1 MSTHNIQDTR
11 APFMLLQGC
20 DSVQPWHEGA
30 LLSYRLGT
38 NAMQVSTNALQLYAS
53 DNLHFGPEWRVF
65 NCTATSAALCKSID
79 TGVALLG
86 SAAVTT
92 PRDVLQLLP
101 RSALL
106 REFDGVV
113 CRSDATGR
121 SVGESDLYTVSMCDL
136 VEGGLRFVVQN
147 TAHGDVAF
155 WIRDTT
161 GIAETVV
168 LCVVALYAATN
179 LAQNIASMIS
189 TNVATVVAWS
199 EAVNVLACFVCVAV
213 LIVLCET
220 HRAWYVS
227 LHDIALYYVLL
238 GFLCADVLLL
248 CFKALGNRNN
258 NNNFGHQIGISTVVL
273 LLVTL
278 RLHNTFATPFFLVL
292 FGIFG
297 ARTACKL
304 LQHMHSCFVSCGSDI
319 NLLSVLL
326 DLLVWCALLAYS
338 LVEAFSLE
346 QQLVV
351 AVNVTVALLLGLAM
365 SVFIAERAPDDKS

>member
-1 MSTHNIQDTR
+1 
-11 APFMLLQGC
+11 MLLQGC

-30 LLSYRLGT
+30 LLSYRLST
-38 NAMQVSTNALQLYAS
+38 HAMQVSTNAMQLYAG
-53 DNLHFGPEWRVF
+53 DYLHFGPEWRVF
-65 NCTATSAALCKSID
+65 NCTATSAALCTSID
-79 TGVALLG
+79 TRVALFG

-121 SVGESDLYTVSMCDL
+121 SVGESDVYTVSMCDL
-136 VEGGLRFVVQN
+136 VEGGLRFVVQH
-147 TAHGDVAF
+147 TAHGDVAY

-179 LAQNIASMIS
+179 LAQNIASLIS

-199 EAVNVLACFVCVAV
+199 KAVNVLACFVCVAV
-213 LIVLCET
+213 LTVLCET

-227 LHDIALYYVLL
+227 LHDIAMYYVLL
-238 GFLCADVLLL
+238 GFLGADVLLL
-248 CFKALGNRNN
+248 CFKALGSFEEK
-258 NNNFGHQIGISTVVL
+258 NNFGHQIGISTVVL

-304 LQHMHSCFVSCGSDI
+304 LQHIHSCFVSCGSDI

-326 DLLVWCALLAYS
+326 DLVVWCALLAYS
-338 LVEAFSLE
+338 LVECFSLE
-346 QQLVV
+346 EQLVV

>member
-1 MSTHNIQDTR
+1 
-11 APFMLLQGC
+11 MLLQGC
-20 DSVQPWHEGA
+20 MDVQPWHEGV
-30 LLSYRLGT
+30 LLSYRLRT
-38 NAMQVSTNALQLYAS
+38 NAMQVSTNALQLYAG
-53 DNLHFGPEWRVF
+53 DYLYFGAQWRVF
-65 NCTATSAALCKSID
+65 NCTATSAALCTSVE

-86 SAAVTT
+86 TAAVTT

-106 REFDGVV
+106 REFGGVV
-113 CRSDATGR
+113 CSSDATGR
-121 SVGESDLYTVSMCDL
+121 SVGDSEMYTVSMCDL

-147 TAHGDVAF
+147 TAHGDVAY

-161 GIAETVV
+161 GIGETVV
-168 LCVVALYAATN
+168 LCIVALYAATN
-179 LAQNIASMIS
+179 LAQNIASLIS

-199 EAVNVLACFVCVAV
+199 EAVNILVCFVCVAV
-213 LIVLCET
+213 LTALCEI

-238 GFLCADVLLL
+238 GFLAADVLLL
-248 CFKALGNRNN
+248 CLKAIGSPKDNN
-258 NNNFGHQIGISTVVL
+258 TFGHQIGISTVVL

-304 LQHMHSCFVSCGSDI
+304 LQHMQKCLVCRASDI
-319 NLLSVLL
+319 NLVSVLL
-326 DLLVWCALLAYS
+326 DLGVWCVLLAYS
-338 LVEAFSLE
+338 LVECSSVE
-346 QQLVV
+346 EQLVV
-351 AVNVTVALLLGLAM
+351 AVNMTVALLLGLAM
-365 SVFIAERAPDDKS
+365 SVFIAERAPADKC

>member
-1 MSTHNIQDTR
+1 
-11 APFMLLQGC
+11 MLLQGC
-20 DSVQPWHEGA
+20 DIVQPWHEGA
-30 LLSYRLGT
+30 LLSYRLST

-53 DNLHFGPEWRVF
+53 DYLHFGPEWRVF
-65 NCTATSAALCKSID
+65 NCTATSAALCTSMD

-86 SAAVTT
+86 TALVTT
-92 PRDVLQLLP
+92 PRDVVQLLP

-113 CRSDATGR
+113 CRSDVTGR
-121 SVGESDLYTVSMCDL
+121 SVGESDIYTVSMCDL

-147 TAHGDVAF
+147 TAHGNVAY

-161 GIAETVV
+161 GMFETVA

-179 LAQNIASMIS
+179 LAQNIASLIS

-199 EAVNVLACFVCVAV
+199 QAVNVLACFLCVAV
-213 LIVLCET
+213 LTVLCET

-227 LHDIALYYVLL
+227 MHDIAMYYVLL
-238 GFLCADVLLL
+238 GFLAADVLLL
-248 CFKALGNRNN
+248 CLKALGSRDENK
-258 NNNFGHQIGISTVVL
+258 NFGHQIGISTVVL

-297 ARTACKL
+297 ARTTCKL
-304 LQHMHSCFVSCGSDI
+304 LQHVHTCLVCSASDI

-326 DLLVWCALLAYS
+326 DLCVWCALLAYS
-338 LVEAFSLE
+338 LVDCLSVEE
-346 QQLVV
+346 QLVV

-365 SVFIAERAPDDKS
+365 SVFIAERAPSDKC